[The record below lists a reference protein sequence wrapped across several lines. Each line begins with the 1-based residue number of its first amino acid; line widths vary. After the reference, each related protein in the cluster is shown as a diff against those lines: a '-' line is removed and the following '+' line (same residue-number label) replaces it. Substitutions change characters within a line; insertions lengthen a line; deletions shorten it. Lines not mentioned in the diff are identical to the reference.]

1 MVNIQVIKQ
10 HLIII
15 FTALKHCFIALIN
28 LIRGGIPLKDL
39 SSEIVLITGAASGL
53 GKGIAQRLAHLGCTL
68 VLWDIDEVNNAR
80 VAEDLNT
87 ATNSNRIYAMK
98 CDLTNKENIYECA
111 KKVQGTIGH
120 VTMIINNA
128 GVVSGKQLIN
138 CSDESIQRTFDVNVI
153 AHFWIL
159 KAFLPSMLDNNYGHI
174 VTIASAAGLSG
185 ISGLVDYCSSKFAAV
200 GLHEALTHELY
211 GLKKHGIKTTVVCP
225 SFINTGMFEGATSH
239 DLAPMLDQE
248 KACDAI
254 VKGIRQNKHV
264 LIMPKSFAISFNLNC
279 FIPKAAELEI
289 HDMIGLHKLMDTF
302 IGRQKKST

>member
-68 VLWDIDEVNNAR
+68 VLWDIDEVSNAR

-111 KKVQGTIGH
+111 RKVQGTIGH

-128 GVVSGKQLIN
+128 G
-138 CSDESIQRTFDVNVI
+138 
-153 AHFWIL
+153 A
-159 KAFLPSMLDNNYGHI
+159 
-174 VTIASAAGLSG
+174 
-185 ISGLVDYCSSKFAAV
+185 SGLVDYCSSKFAAV
-200 GLHEALTHELY
+200 GLHEALTEFLLLFDISISSTAAQIEAQGMT
-211 GLKKHGIKTTVVCP
+211 GLQH
-225 SFINTGMFEGATSH
+225 S
-239 DLAPMLDQE
+239 
-248 KACDAI
+248 
-254 VKGIRQNKHV
+254 
-264 LIMPKSFAISFNLNC
+264 
-279 FIPKAAELEI
+279 
-289 HDMIGLHKLMDTF
+289 MDTF
-302 IGRQKKST
+302 VERH